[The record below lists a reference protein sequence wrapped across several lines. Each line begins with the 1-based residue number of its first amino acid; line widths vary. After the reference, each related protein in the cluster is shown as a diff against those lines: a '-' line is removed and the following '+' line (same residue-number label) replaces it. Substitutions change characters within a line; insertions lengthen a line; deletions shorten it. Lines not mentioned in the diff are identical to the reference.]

1 MIKKS
6 ILQEIQ
12 AAVIQYAK
20 IIAHVIRVDVEIVD
34 ADLFRI
40 VGTGIYDKGI
50 NEDMSREGFV
60 YKHVLATGQSQLIEN
75 PGEHALCIICP
86 KQGCCDEKLE
96 LCTPITLG
104 EEIIGVIGL
113 ICFEEAQKK
122 QLLQDLNFYQLF
134 LEQIADFIS
143 AKAYERQE
151 SQRNQRMMEVL
162 LQVVDNVDKGVLV
175 LNSSNHIV
183 QINDSARKQLQLTVD
198 CMKKPVSMVATSDS
212 MLGVDEYKVT
222 IDNTTYFLMG
232 DLLSVSPGLSSCDRI
247 FIFNEIKNV
256 KSGIYDLTKV
266 PIAVTLDNI
275 VSCSPVTQQLKARL
289 TKIADSNSTV
299 LVTGESGTG
308 KEVIARAI
316 HAAGNRNDRPFIG
329 INCAAIPDT
338 LLESELFGYV
348 KGAFTGADPRGK
360 IGKFELANKGVIF
373 LDEIGDMPL
382 YLQVKLLRVLQ
393 ERKLVRIGSNQ
404 LLSLDVRVIAATNK
418 DLKELIKEKKFRED
432 LYYRLNVIP
441 LEVPPLRKRV
451 EDIEPLVDSM
461 MGKYGGLFRKIIR
474 GIDRET
480 MELLKQYSWPG
491 NIRELENTIEF
502 MINMAD
508 DNGWLTRDTLPR
520 SFFDS
525 WAVQSDEPR
534 AGEIKSLRQVEQD
547 HILQVV
553 RQFGDT
559 TQGKLAAARQLG
571 IGIATLYRKL
581 HEIEEAQITIGV
593 AAKAIPD

>member
-1 MIKKS
+1 MKKS

-12 AAVIQYAK
+12 DAVVQYAK

-34 ADLFRI
+34 ANLYRI
-40 VGTGIYDKGI
+40 VGTGVYDTGI

-60 YKHVLATGQSQLIEN
+60 YKHVLATGKPQFIEE
-75 PGEHALCIICP
+75 PGKHELCNICP

-96 LCTPITLG
+96 LCTPILLG
-104 EEIIGVIGL
+104 NEIIGVIGL

-122 QLLQDLNFYQLF
+122 QLLQDLSFYQLF

-143 AKAYERQE
+143 AKAYERRE
-151 SQRNQRMMEVL
+151 SERNQRMMEVL
-162 LQVVDNVDKGVLV
+162 FQVINNVDKGVL
-175 LNSSNHIV
+175 LLDKSSQIV
-183 QINDSARKQLQLTVD
+183 QINDSAIKQLQLTEN
-198 CMKKPVSMVATSDS
+198 CMGKPVSIVATSDS
-212 MLGVDEYKVT
+212 MLGVEEYKVT
-222 IDNTTYFLMG
+222 INNTTYFLMG
-232 DLLSVSPGLSSCDRI
+232 DLFSVSSGLSSYERI

-266 PIAVTLDNI
+266 AIPVTLDNI
-275 VSCSPVTQQLKARL
+275 VGCAPVTQQLKAKL
-289 TKIADSNSTV
+289 SKIADSNSTV
-299 LVTGESGTG
+299 LITGESGTG
-308 KEVIARAI
+308 KEVVARAI
-316 HAAGNRNDRPFIG
+316 HAAGNRSERPFIG

-348 KGAFTGADPRGK
+348 KGAFSGADPRGK

-441 LEVPPLRKRV
+441 LEVPPLRNRV
-451 EDIEPLVDSM
+451 EDIDLLVNSM
-461 MGKYGGLFRKIIR
+461 MEKYGGLFRKKIR
-474 GIDRET
+474 GIDQDT
-480 MELLKQYSWPG
+480 MNLLKQYNWPG
-491 NIRELENTIEF
+491 NIRELENTVEF

-508 DNGWLTRDTLPR
+508 ADGWLTRDTLPR
-520 SFFDS
+520 SFFDNK
-525 WAVQSDEPR
+525 AVLADEQQK
-534 AGEIKSLRQVEQD
+534 GYIKPLRQIEQD
-547 HILQVV
+547 YILKVV
-553 RQFGDT
+553 QQFDDT
-559 TQGKLAAARQLG
+559 TQGKLTAAKHLE

-581 HEIEEAQITIGV
+581 REKEDEQNKSNAV
-593 AAKAIPD
+593 ADRN

>member
-1 MIKKS
+1 MEPKKMKKS

-12 AAVIQYAK
+12 DAVIQYAK
-20 IIAHVIRVDVEIVD
+20 VIAHVIRVDVEIVD
-34 ADLFRI
+34 TNLFRI
-40 VGTGIYDKGI
+40 AGTGIYDQSL
-50 NEDMSREGFV
+50 NEDMSQEGFV
-60 YKHVLATGQSQLIEN
+60 YKHVLATGKSQFIEE
-75 PGEHALCIICP
+75 PGKHELCSVCP
-86 KQGCCDEKLE
+86 KQGCCEEKLE

-122 QLLQDLNFYQLF
+122 QLLQDLSFYQLF
-134 LEQIADFIS
+134 MEQIADFIS
-143 AKAYERQE
+143 VKAYERQE
-151 SQRNQRMMEVL
+151 SERNQHMMEIL
-162 LQVVDNVDKGVLV
+162 LQVIDNVDKGVLV
-175 LNSSNHIV
+175 LDGSSKIV
-183 QINDSARKQLQLTVD
+183 QINDSARKQLHLTAD
-198 CMKKPVSMVATSDS
+198 CLQKQIAMVATSDS
-212 MLGVDEYKVT
+212 MLGVEEYKVV
-222 IDNTTYFLMG
+222 IDNSTYFLMG
-232 DLLSVSPGLSSCDRI
+232 NLLSVSSGLASYDRI
-247 FIFNEIKNV
+247 FIFDEIKNV

-266 PIAVTLDNI
+266 AMPVTLDNI
-275 VSCSPVTQQLKARL
+275 VGCSPITEQLKGRL

-299 LVTGESGTG
+299 LITGESGTG
-308 KEVIARAI
+308 KEVVARAI
-316 HAAGNRNDRPFIG
+316 HAVGNRNDKPFIC

-360 IGKFELANKGVIF
+360 IGKFELANRGVIF

-404 LLSLDVRVIAATNK
+404 LLSLDVRILAATNK

-441 LEVPPLRKRV
+441 LEIPPLRKRV

-461 MGKYGGLFRKIIR
+461 MEKYGGLFNKKIR

-480 MELLKQYSWPG
+480 MGLLTQYSWPG

-508 DNGWLTRDTLPR
+508 ENGYLTRDTLPR
-520 SFFDS
+520 NFFDS
-525 WAVQSDEPR
+525 QDFQLDQQR
-534 AGEIKSLRQVEQD
+534 AREFKSLRQVEQE
-547 HILQVV
+547 HIMQVL
-553 RQFGDT
+553 RQFEDT
-559 TQGKLAAARQLG
+559 TQGKVAAARQLG

-581 HEIEEAQITIGV
+581 HEIEETLH
-593 AAKAIPD
+593 

>member
-1 MIKKS
+1 MRKS

-12 AAVIQYAK
+12 AAVSQYAK

-34 ADLFRI
+34 ANLFRI
-40 VGTGIYDKGI
+40 AGTGIYEKCI

-60 YKHVLATGQSQLIEN
+60 YKHVLETGKSQFIED
-75 PGEHALCIICP
+75 PGKHELCCICP
-86 KQGCCDEKLE
+86 KQDCCAEKLE
-96 LCTPITLG
+96 LCTPIILG

-113 ICFEEAQKK
+113 ICFEEEQKK

-143 AKAYERQE
+143 VKAYERRE
-151 SQRNQRMMEVL
+151 SERSQHMMEVL
-162 LQVVDNVDKGVLV
+162 LQVIDNVDRGVLV
-175 LNSSNHIV
+175 LDNAGRII
-183 QINDSARKQLQLTVD
+183 QINDSARKQLHLTDD
-198 CMKKPVSMVATSDS
+198 CKDKPISIVATRDS
-212 MLGVDEYKVT
+212 MLGVEEYKVV
-222 IDNTTYFLMG
+222 IDNTTFFLMG
-232 DLLSVSPGLSSCDRI
+232 HVLSVASGLAAYDRI
-247 FIFNEIKNV
+247 FIFDEIKNV

-266 PIAVTLDNI
+266 AIPVTLDSI
-275 VSCSPVTQQLKARL
+275 VGCSPVTQQLKGRL

-299 LVTGESGTG
+299 LITGESGTG
-308 KEVIARAI
+308 KEVVARAI
-316 HAAGNRNDRPFIG
+316 HAVGNRSERPFIA

-360 IGKFELANKGVIF
+360 IGKFELANRGIIF

-382 YLQVKLLRVLQ
+382 YLQAKLLRVLQ

-451 EDIEPLVDSM
+451 EDIKPLINSM
-461 MGKYGGLFRKIIR
+461 VEKYGGLFNKKVQ
-474 GIDRET
+474 GIDREA
-480 MELLKQYSWPG
+480 LAVLSQYPWPG

-508 DNGWLTRDTLPR
+508 DNSKLTKDTLPR
-520 SFFDS
+520 NLFENLEDQPEKER
-525 WAVQSDEPR
+525 VKEY
-534 AGEIKSLRQVEQD
+534 KSLRQVEHE
-547 HILQVV
+547 HILQVL
-553 RQFGDT
+553 RQFEDT
-559 TQGKLAAARQLG
+559 TQGKMAAARQLG

-581 HEIEEAQITIGV
+581 HEIEQTQL
-593 AAKAIPD
+593 

>member
-1 MIKKS
+1 MKKT

-12 AAVIQYAK
+12 DAVIQYAK
-20 IIAHVIRVDVEIVD
+20 VIAHVIRVDVEIVD
-34 ADLFRI
+34 TNLFRI
-40 VGTGIYDKGI
+40 AGTGIYDRSL
-50 NEDMSREGFV
+50 NEDMSQEGFV
-60 YKHVLATGQSQLIEN
+60 YKHVLATGKSQFIEE
-75 PGEHALCIICP
+75 PGKHELCGVCP
-86 KQGCCDEKLE
+86 KQGCCEEKLE

-134 LEQIADFIS
+134 MEQIADFIS
-143 AKAYERQE
+143 VKAYERQE
-151 SQRNQRMMEVL
+151 SERNQHMTEIL
-162 LQVVDNVDKGVLV
+162 LQVIDNVDKGVLV
-175 LNSSNHIV
+175 LDGSSKIV
-183 QINDSARKQLQLTVD
+183 QINDSARKQLHLTAD
-198 CMKKPVSMVATSDS
+198 CLQKQIAMVATSDS
-212 MLGVDEYKVT
+212 MLGVEEYKVV
-222 IDNTTYFLMG
+222 IDNSTYFLMG
-232 DLLSVSPGLSSCDRI
+232 NLLSVSSGLASYDRI
-247 FIFNEIKNV
+247 FIFDEIKNV

-266 PIAVTLDNI
+266 AMPVTLDNI
-275 VSCSPVTQQLKARL
+275 VGCSLITQQLKGRL

-299 LVTGESGTG
+299 LITGESGTG
-308 KEVIARAI
+308 KEVVARAI
-316 HAAGNRNDRPFIG
+316 HAVGNRSDKPFIC

-360 IGKFELANKGVIF
+360 IGKFELANRGVIF

-404 LLSLDVRVIAATNK
+404 LLSLDVRILAATNK

-441 LEVPPLRKRV
+441 LEIPPLRKRV

-461 MGKYGGLFRKIIR
+461 MEKYGGLFNKKIR
-474 GIDRET
+474 GIDQET
-480 MELLKQYSWPG
+480 MGLLTQYSWPG

-508 DNGWLTRDTLPR
+508 ENGWLTRDTLPR
-520 SFFDS
+520 NFFDS
-525 WAVQSDEPR
+525 QDFQLAEQR
-534 AGEIKSLRQVEQD
+534 AKEFKSLRQVEQE
-547 HILQVV
+547 HIMKVL
-553 RQFGDT
+553 RQFEDT
-559 TQGKLAAARQLG
+559 TQGKVAAARQLG

-581 HEIEEAQITIGV
+581 HEIEETLH
-593 AAKAIPD
+593 

>member
-1 MIKKS
+1 MKKKS

-12 AAVIQYAK
+12 IAVIQYAK
-20 IIAHVIRVDVEIVD
+20 ILAHVIKVDVEIVD
-34 ADLFRI
+34 ANLYRI
-40 VGTGIYDKGI
+40 AGTGMYNTRI

-60 YKHVLATGQSQLIEN
+60 YKQVLNTGKTQVIEE
-75 PGEHALCIICP
+75 PGKHEFCVICP

-96 LCTPITLG
+96 ICTPIKL
-104 EEIIGVIGL
+104 EDSIIGVIGL
-113 ICFEEAQKK
+113 ICFDEEQKIR
-122 QLLQDLNFYQLF
+122 LMQDLSFYQLF

-143 AKAYERQE
+143 AKAYEQQE
-151 SQRNQRMMEVL
+151 KERNQGMMSL
-162 LQVVDNVDKGVLV
+162 LYQVINNVDKGVLV
-175 LNSSNHIV
+175 VNKDNEIV
-183 QINDSARKQLQLTVD
+183 QINDSALKQLQLSGD
-198 CMKKPVSMVATSDS
+198 WLGHSISMEPTGDS
-212 MLGVDEYKVT
+212 LLGVEEYKVT
-222 IDNTTYFLMG
+222 IDNTTYYLMG
-232 DLLSVSPGLSSCDRI
+232 DLLSVAPGLASYGQI

-256 KSGIYDLTKV
+256 KSGIYDLTNV
-266 PIAVTLDNI
+266 GTTVTLENI
-275 VSCSPVTQQLKARL
+275 IGQAAVTQQLKTKL
-289 TKIADSNSTV
+289 VKIADSNSTV
-299 LVTGESGTG
+299 LITGESGTG

-316 HAAGNRNDRPFIG
+316 HAAGNRSDKPFIA

-404 LLSLDVRVIAATNK
+404 LISLDVRVIAATNK

-451 EDIEPLVDSM
+451 EDIDLLVASM
-461 MGKYGGLFRKIIR
+461 MEKYGGLFHKRIH
-474 GIDRET
+474 GTDRET
-480 MELLKQYSWPG
+480 MELLRNYSWPG

-508 DNGWLTRDTLPR
+508 ETGWLTLDTLPR
-520 SFFDS
+520 SFLDQQGQQK
-525 WAVQSDEPR
+525 AQ
-534 AGEIKSLRQVEQD
+534 AGLREMKTLRQVEQEY
-547 HILQVV
+547 IMQVLS
-553 RQFGDT
+553 QFEDT
-559 TQGKLAAARQLG
+559 TQGKQAAAKQLG

-581 HEIEEAQITIGV
+581 NEVEEEKALQ
-593 AAKAIPD
+593 AAARV

>member
-1 MIKKS
+1 MKKS

-12 AAVIQYAK
+12 DAVIQYAK
-20 IIAHVIRVDVEIVD
+20 VIAHVIRVDVEIVD
-34 ADLFRI
+34 TNLFRI
-40 VGTGIYDKGI
+40 AGTGIYDQSL
-50 NEDMSREGFV
+50 NEDMSQEGFV
-60 YKHVLATGQSQLIEN
+60 YKHVLATGKSQFIEE
-75 PGEHALCIICP
+75 PGKHELCSVCP
-86 KQGCCDEKLE
+86 KQGCCEEKLE

-134 LEQIADFIS
+134 MEQIADFIS
-143 AKAYERQE
+143 VKAYERQE
-151 SQRNQRMMEVL
+151 SERNQHMMEIL
-162 LQVVDNVDKGVLV
+162 LQVIDNVDKGVLV
-175 LNSSNHIV
+175 LDGSSKIV
-183 QINDSARKQLQLTVD
+183 QINDSARKQLHLTAD
-198 CMKKPVSMVATSDS
+198 CLQKQIAMVATSDS
-212 MLGVDEYKVT
+212 MLGVEEYKVV
-222 IDNTTYFLMG
+222 IDNRTYFLMG
-232 DLLSVSPGLSSCDRI
+232 NLLSVSSGLASYDRI
-247 FIFNEIKNV
+247 FIFDEIKNV

-266 PIAVTLDNI
+266 AIPVTLDNI
-275 VSCSPVTQQLKARL
+275 VGCSLITQQLKGRL

-299 LVTGESGTG
+299 LITGESGTG
-308 KEVIARAI
+308 KEVVARAI
-316 HAAGNRNDRPFIG
+316 HAVGNRSDKPFIC

-360 IGKFELANKGVIF
+360 IGKFELANRGVIF

-404 LLSLDVRVIAATNK
+404 LLSLDVRILAATNK

-441 LEVPPLRKRV
+441 LEIPPLRKRV

-461 MGKYGGLFRKIIR
+461 MEKYGGLFNKKIR

-480 MELLKQYSWPG
+480 MGLLTQYSWPG

-508 DNGWLTRDTLPR
+508 ENGCLTRDTLPR
-520 SFFDS
+520 NFFDS
-525 WAVQSDEPR
+525 QDFQLDEQR
-534 AGEIKSLRQVEQD
+534 AREFKSLRQVEQE
-547 HILQVV
+547 HIKQVL
-553 RQFGDT
+553 RQFEDT
-559 TQGKLAAARQLG
+559 TQGKVAAARQLG

-581 HEIEEAQITIGV
+581 HEIEETLY
-593 AAKAIPD
+593 

>member
-1 MIKKS
+1 MKKS

-12 AAVIQYAK
+12 DAVIQYAK
-20 IIAHVIRVDVEIVD
+20 VIAHVIRVDVEIVD
-34 ADLFRI
+34 TNLFRI
-40 VGTGIYDKGI
+40 AGTGIYDRSL
-50 NEDMSREGFV
+50 NEDMSQEGFV
-60 YKHVLATGQSQLIEN
+60 YKHVLATGKSQFIEE
-75 PGEHALCIICP
+75 PGKHELCSVCP
-86 KQGCCDEKLE
+86 KQGCCEEKLE

-113 ICFEEAQKK
+113 ICFEDAQKQ

-134 LEQIADFIS
+134 MEQIADFIS
-143 AKAYERQE
+143 VKAYERQE
-151 SQRNQRMMEVL
+151 SERNQHMMEIL
-162 LQVVDNVDKGVLV
+162 LQVIDNVDKGVLV
-175 LNSSNHIV
+175 LDGSSKIV
-183 QINDSARKQLQLTVD
+183 QINDSARKQLHLTAD
-198 CMKKPVSMVATSDS
+198 CLQKQIAMVATSDS
-212 MLGVDEYKVT
+212 MLGVEEYKVV
-222 IDNTTYFLMG
+222 IDNSTYFLMG
-232 DLLSVSPGLSSCDRI
+232 NLLSVSSGLASYDRI
-247 FIFNEIKNV
+247 FIFDEIKNV

-266 PIAVTLDNI
+266 AMPVTLDNI
-275 VSCSPVTQQLKARL
+275 VGCSLITQQLKGRL

-299 LVTGESGTG
+299 LITGESGTG
-308 KEVIARAI
+308 KEVVARAI
-316 HAAGNRNDRPFIG
+316 HAVGNRSDKPFIC

-360 IGKFELANKGVIF
+360 IGKFELANRGVIF

-404 LLSLDVRVIAATNK
+404 LLSLDVRILAATNK

-441 LEVPPLRKRV
+441 LEIPPLRKRV

-461 MGKYGGLFRKIIR
+461 MEKYGGLFNKKIR
-474 GIDRET
+474 GIDQET
-480 MELLKQYSWPG
+480 MGLLTQYSWPG

-508 DNGWLTRDTLPR
+508 ENGYLTRDTLPR
-520 SFFDS
+520 NFFDS
-525 WAVQSDEPR
+525 QDFQLDQQR
-534 AGEIKSLRQVEQD
+534 AREFKSLRQVEQE
-547 HILQVV
+547 HIMQVL
-553 RQFGDT
+553 RQFEDT
-559 TQGKLAAARQLG
+559 TQGKVAAARQLG

-581 HEIEEAQITIGV
+581 HEIEETLH
-593 AAKAIPD
+593 